1 MKKILV
7 AGPVLTR
14 SGYGEM
20 ARFALRSLKSRTDVD
35 LHVMPTTWGNTGWM
49 LGENEELNWINSLI
63 AKTQLYI
70 QGTGNKPT
78 YDVALQISIPNEW
91 KKLAPINIGYT
102 AGIETNM
109 ISPAWLQPTQLMD
122 KVVVISDHAKAGF
135 INTIFGNDKGQQFKV
150 TVPVETVH
158 LPYRNIE
165 KEELP
170 LNLKYDFNFLSVCQ
184 WGPRK
189 NLDQT
194 IVGFLEEFRNEEV
207 GLVLKI
213 NTANDSIIDRHNT
226 ENRLKAVLS
235 NYPNRKCSITLL
247 HGHLSEGQMQSL
259 FTHSNIK
266 AIVSTTHGEGYGL
279 PLMEAAANAM
289 PVIATDWS
297 AHTEFLYMPEED
309 GSLKRMFGKVD
320 YELKPIEQAHVW
332 QGVLEANTQWA
343 FPIMSSYK
351 NKLRDC
357 FKDYGRYKSQAK
369 KLAPYVKEKMDE
381 AKLHE
386 KFSVLI
392 AGEKEKEIDTAL
404 LPKVSIIASVF
415 NADKYIEQY
424 LEDVTRQT
432 IFKDKCELVLINPNS
447 PGNEEPVIKK
457 YMEKFPNIVYKR
469 LDKDP
474 GLYATWN
481 LAIQMASGEFIT
493 NANLDDR
500 KAPWSLE
507 KHAKAL
513 YSNSDVDLVYAD
525 SYVVGEANVLWE
537 NVKSDTQRSN
547 MEQYTLE
554 AMLRSNPP
562 HNNPMW
568 RKSLHEKHG
577 MFEEKYKSAA
587 DWELWLRSAFGG
599 SKFMKINEILGA
611 YYFNPEGVSTN
622 PENASWKQQEE
633 KEIFKKYMSLYQ
645 ERTK

>member
-1 MKKILV
+1 
-7 AGPVLTR
+7 
-14 SGYGEM
+14 
-20 ARFALRSLKSRTDVD
+20 
-35 LHVMPTTWGNTGWM
+35 
-49 LGENEELNWINSLI
+49 
-63 AKTQLYI
+63 
-70 QGTGNKPT
+70 
-78 YDVALQISIPNEW
+78 
-91 KKLAPINIGYT
+91 
-102 AGIETNM
+102 
-109 ISPAWLQPTQLMD
+109 
-122 KVVVISDHAKAGF
+122 
-135 INTIFGNDKGQQFKV
+135 
-150 TVPVETVH
+150 
-158 LPYRNIE
+158 
-165 KEELP
+165 
-170 LNLKYDFNFLSVCQ
+170 
-184 WGPRK
+184 
-189 NLDQT
+189 
-194 IVGFLEEFRNEEV
+194 
-207 GLVLKI
+207 
-213 NTANDSIIDRHNT
+213 
-226 ENRLKAVLS
+226 
-235 NYPNRKCSITLL
+235 
-247 HGHLSEGQMQSL
+247 
-259 FTHSNIK
+259 
-266 AIVSTTHGEGYGL
+266 
-279 PLMEAAANAM
+279 
-289 PVIATDWS
+289 
-297 AHTEFLYMPEED
+297 
-309 GSLKRMFGKVD
+309 
-320 YELKPIEQAHVW
+320 
-332 QGVLEANTQWA
+332 
-343 FPIMSSYK
+343 
-351 NKLRDC
+351 
-357 FKDYGRYKSQAK
+357 
-369 KLAPYVKEKMDE
+369 MDE

-513 YSNSDVDLVYAD
+513 YGNSDVDLVYAD

-537 NVKSDTQRSN
+537 NVKSDAQRSN

-587 DWELWLRSAFGG
+587 DWELWLRCAFGG
-599 SKFMKINEILGA
+599 SKFMKVNEVLGA